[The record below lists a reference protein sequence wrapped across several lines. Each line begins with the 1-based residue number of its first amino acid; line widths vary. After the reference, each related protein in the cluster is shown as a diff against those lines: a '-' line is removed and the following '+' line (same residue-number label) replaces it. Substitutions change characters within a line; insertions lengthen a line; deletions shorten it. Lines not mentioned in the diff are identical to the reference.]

1 MYRILYAVKNI
12 GMPESRIIL
21 AETTIYLASSHKSN
35 SSYKS
40 IDLALEHV
48 KKSPD
53 EKIPRN
59 LLNVVTELD
68 MQNDYGKNYN
78 YPHDFPNNFVKENY
92 LPEKIKKKIFYEPK
106 EVGIEKSIKD
116 RISKLWDS

>member
-1 MYRILYAVKNI
+1 
-12 GMPESRIIL
+12 
-21 AETTIYLASSHKSN
+21 
-35 SSYKS
+35 
-40 IDLALEHV
+40 
-48 KKSPD
+48 
-53 EKIPRN
+53 
-59 LLNVVTELD
+59 

>member
-1 MYRILYAVKNI
+1 MYFLIVLF
-12 GMPESRIIL
+12 S
-21 AETTIYLASSHKSN
+21 
-35 SSYKS
+35 
-40 IDLALEHV
+40 

-92 LPEKIKKKIFYEPK
+92 LPKKIKKKIFYEPK